1 MRNLVYWCLSLL
13 VFFVACIELP
23 EEPKEEIVDEFRDL
37 TAISLDPQTDTTI
50 LIEGLQNRT
59 VVARG
64 TFITQRR
71 DTIAV
76 IGVLGNSL
84 QVNVSYDTAFRN
96 IQGSK
101 LEWSSSNNSVASVA
115 NGVVSPLGG
124 GNASISCRLASKN
137 ITSNRAQIRVIGL
150 PFLNIDPPLNETVEL
165 PNDGVLTGRLEAGD
179 ILLIDGDTIP
189 YDELGR
195 FSYVVSADA
204 PQQVALN
211 VKAID
216 PIYPQAFSLE
226 VKTFNFAFPSPPLL
240 TLDYPDEQLVFS
252 DESLIRGQVQTGALL
267 FIDNQ
272 PAVYDGNGR
281 FEQVVQLPVD
291 GLNTIEIRA
300 ENSTYREIVTTV
312 SKIYRRAT
320 PETIVGNWT
329 GTVEDG
335 SNFTFTVSESS
346 TTPGEYE
353 ANGLYNWNVLPPF
366 NVTRTNIPFTVV
378 IDQYGFLVGEFTWS
392 RSGAEADVVYFGLF
406 GTSASAVGTI
416 RYDGSWSGNT
426 VARTSPWTATK
437 N

>member
-1 MRNLVYWCLSLL
+1 MRNLAFCCLSLL

-23 EEPKEEIVDEFRDL
+23 EAPKEEIVDEFRDL
-37 TAISLDPQTDTTI
+37 RFITLDPQTDTTL
-50 LIEGLQNRT
+50 LIEGLQTRT
-59 VVARG
+59 LVARG

-76 IGVLGNSL
+76 SGLLGNTF
-84 QVNVSYDTAFRN
+84 QINVSYDTAFRN

-101 LEWSSSNNSVASVA
+101 LEWSSSNNSVASVT

-124 GNASISCRLASKN
+124 GDASISCRLASKN
-137 ITSNRAQIRVIGL
+137 ITSNRTRIRVIGL
-150 PFLNIDPPLNETVEL
+150 PFLNIDPPLNEAVEL

-216 PIYPQAFSLE
+216 RIYTQAFSLE
-226 VKTFNFAFPSPPLL
+226 VKTFDFVFPSPPLL
-240 TLDYPDEQLVFS
+240 TLDYPDEQLVYS
-252 DESLIRGQVQTGALL
+252 NESLISGQVQTGALL

-272 PAVYDGNGR
+272 PAVYDENGR

-291 GLNTIEIRA
+291 GLNTIEVRA
-300 ENSTYREIVTTV
+300 ENSTYPELVTRV
-312 SKIYRRAT
+312 SKGYRRAS
-320 PETIVGNWT
+320 PETLIGDWT
-329 GTVEDG
+329 GTVADG
-335 SNFTFTVSESS
+335 SNFTFTVSESVS
-346 TTPGEYE
+346 TPGDYE

-392 RSGAEADVVYFGLF
+392 RSGAEADVIYFGLF
-406 GTSASAVGTI
+406 GTSTSAVGTI
-416 RYDGSWSGNT
+416 RYVGSWSGNAL
-426 VARTSPWTATK
+426 ARTSAWTATK